1 MDEGEAGKDGSTA
14 ILEDSAC
21 HSSVLDSILKALGSQ
36 QGFEEKKGW
45 DPIGI

>member
-1 MDEGEAGKDGSTA
+1 MDEGKAGKEGSTA

-21 HSSVLDSILKALGSQ
+21 HAGVLDSVLKALGSQ
-36 QGFEEKKGW
+36 QGVEEKKGW

>member
-1 MDEGEAGKDGSTA
+1 MDEGEAGKEGSTA

-21 HSSVLDSILKALGSQ
+21 HSGVLDSILKALESQ